1 MASAGTS
8 TFAEPISVIPDH
20 GTTWTWADWRFIESF
35 GCPTFLNFGRNY
47 AGARDNFVYVYSQ
60 GHDSAYERADR
71 FVLARAPKDR
81 LRNRAAWEFFVKRDA
96 TGQPEWTRDI
106 RQRGAVFTKP
116 GACYRSGISY
126 NAPLKRYLWCQIGPG
141 ADTRFSGGFAI
152 YDAPEPWGPWTTA
165 FNTELWDAGPGETA
179 SLPTKWISSDG
190 RTVHLLFSGDDCFS
204 VREGTLRL
212 RN

>member
-152 YDAPEPWGPWTTA
+152 YDAPEPWGPWTIA
-165 FNTELWDAGPGETA
+165 FHSDLWDTGPGETA

-190 RTVHLLFSGDDCFS
+190 RTVHLLSGDDCFS